1 MYLENTVTS
10 QNKYRINILGNN
22 LYKEVELPSDV
33 KQVKIGTDP
42 ECSIRMHKDLFFDTI
57 VLIFTQ
63 NDHGWAVSCS
73 DNLYID
79 TGDVRKLLNLPLENG
94 AVFRVKYQDSS
105 ADVFTIEYLLD
116 FESEK
121 KKYERA
127 IDISNVSKLQIGVS
141 PACQV
146 VLNSPYVK
154 EDRISL
160 TKKQSGLELEVEN
173 TSYGVYHNGVKI
185 AKNCTL
191 NNGDF
196 FSFSDFAFY
205 YKNGTIW
212 TEIRNGISTSLP
224 YIDNVTP
231 YNYPAF
237 TRNTRMRLKVNTK
250 EIEILDPPSRP
261 VRPKNNIL
269 TALLPSISMIV
280 VSGLMAFM
288 GGTSMIIFSAV
299 SAIMAIITAL
309 IGIVQAN
316 KDFKNETQ
324 QRIEKYNNY
333 ANQKRQE
340 ITTVRNE
347 ERAALESIYPNQ
359 DSEQRKIFDFSSD
372 LFDRLPSDDDFLAV
386 RLGTG
391 NVEAER
397 KIKYKEQERLEV
409 EDDLQLIPEQIY
421 NAEKILE
428 NAPVVCDFK
437 EANAVGIIGSDD
449 ARFSLF
455 KKVTVGKA
463 EAKADA
469 TAQIFGSDGKL
480 DAQLGA
486 SAKAEAIA
494 AEVEGS
500 AGINV
505 LGGEVGVKG
514 SVNVGIGAHADV
526 GYRDGVVKVDIGA
539 SLGVGASVALEV
551 DVGGMVD
558 TITDTATAAWEGVKS
573 GWKAFT
579 SWF

>member
-1 MYLENTVTS
+1 
-10 QNKYRINILGNN
+10 
-22 LYKEVELPSDV
+22 
-33 KQVKIGTDP
+33 
-42 ECSIRMHKDLFFDTI
+42 
-57 VLIFTQ
+57 
-63 NDHGWAVSCS
+63 
-73 DNLYID
+73 
-79 TGDVRKLLNLPLENG
+79 
-94 AVFRVKYQDSS
+94 
-105 ADVFTIEYLLD
+105 
-116 FESEK
+116 
-121 KKYERA
+121 
-127 IDISNVSKLQIGVS
+127 
-141 PACQV
+141 
-146 VLNSPYVK
+146 
-154 EDRISL
+154 
-160 TKKQSGLELEVEN
+160 
-173 TSYGVYHNGVKI
+173 
-185 AKNCTL
+185 
-191 NNGDF
+191 
-196 FSFSDFAFY
+196 
-205 YKNGTIW
+205 
-212 TEIRNGISTSLP
+212 
-224 YIDNVTP
+224 
-231 YNYPAF
+231 
-237 TRNTRMRLKVNTK
+237 MRLKVNTK

-455 KKVTVGKA
+455 KNIVIDLVARQYHTDLRLFFHGCRI
-463 EAKADA
+463 
-469 TAQIFGSDGKL
+469 QQNMI
-480 DAQLGA
+480 
-486 SAKAEAIA
+486 
-494 AEVEGS
+494 
-500 AGINV
+500 V
-505 LGGEVGVKG
+505 LPQ
-514 SVNVGIGAHADV
+514 
-526 GYRDGVVKVDIGA
+526 
-539 SLGVGASVALEV
+539 
-551 DVGGMVD
+551 
-558 TITDTATAAWEGVKS
+558 
-573 GWKAFT
+573 
-579 SWF
+579 